1 MKQLNAI
8 QIEVLNHAL
17 AGITEEMMV
26 SLVRGAHSPNIKERK
41 DCSTALFDSQGRV
54 MAQAQAIPVHLGALG
69 DAVRAVQAMNPTP
82 GEVYLL
88 NDPFQGG
95 SHLPDLTLVTVVAGP
110 TLDRAKEILGFTVS
124 RAHHS
129 DVGGMRPGSMPADST
144 EIYQEG
150 IVIPPTLIVQETKR
164 NIEQD
169 IEIDE
174 NVLRLILANVRQPHQ
189 RRADLQAQI
198 AANHLGALR
207 FQGLA
212 QQTEHFQKALE
223 ELMAYAERRFRASIE
238 HLGTGHYCAE
248 DFLESPADP
257 TTLIPLK
264 VTVSLEKEQI
274 IVDFTGTAEQI
285 QGNLNAPLAVTRSAV
300 YFALRALIDPD
311 LPLNEGAYRPITLI
325 APPKTLV
332 NAQHPSAV
340 VAGNVE
346 TSQRIC
352 DLIFLAL
359 APVANMAQGQGTM
372 NNLILGN
379 QHFSYYETIGGGQ
392 GASAW
397 GSGLDGVHVGMSNTL
412 NTPIEALELE
422 YPLRMERYELR
433 EGSGGAGTHAGGLG
447 IIRELT
453 VLEDCTLSLLSERR
467 KLAPQGVAGG
477 KPGAKGVNLLNGQ
490 PLPGKVSMQ
499 LRAGQRL
506 SIQTPGGGGWGD
518 AP

>member
-1 MKQLNAI
+1 MNQLNAI

-41 DCSTALFDSQGRV
+41 DCSTALFDNQGRV
-54 MAQAQAIPVHLGALG
+54 IAQAQAIPVHLGALG
-69 DAVRAVQAMNPTP
+69 DAVHAVQAMNPTP
-82 GEVYLL
+82 GDVYLL

-95 SHLPDLTLVTVVAGP
+95 SHLPDLTLVSVVSGP
-110 TLDRAKEILGFTVS
+110 TLQREKEILGFTVT

-129 DVGGMRPGSMPADST
+129 DVGGMCPGSMPADSI

-150 IVIPPTLIVQETKR
+150 IVIPPTLIAQATEV
-164 NIEQD
+164 
-169 IEIDE
+169 DE

-198 AANHLGALR
+198 AANHVGALR

-212 QQTEHFQKALE
+212 RQTEHFQNALE

-238 HLGTGHYCAE
+238 HLGTGQYRAE
-248 DFLESPADP
+248 DFLESPANP
-257 TTLIPLK
+257 EEWISLK
-264 VTVSLEKEQI
+264 VAITLEKDHI
-274 IVDFTGTAEQI
+274 LVDFTGTAEQI

-325 APPKTLV
+325 APPKSLV
-332 NAQHPSAV
+332 HAQRPSAV

-397 GSGLDGVHVGMSNTL
+397 GPGLDGVHVGMSNTL

-433 EGSGGAGTHAGGLG
+433 EGSGGEGTHAGGAG

-467 KLAPQGVAGG
+467 NIAPQGVSGG
-477 KPGAKGVNLLNGQ
+477 KPGAKGVNLLDGQ
-490 PLPGKVSMQ
+490 PLPGKVSMR

-506 SIQTPGGGGWGD
+506 SIQTPGGGGWG
-518 AP
+518 PTEK

>member
-1 MKQLNAI
+1 
-8 QIEVLNHAL
+8 
-17 AGITEEMMV
+17 
-26 SLVRGAHSPNIKERK
+26 
-41 DCSTALFDSQGRV
+41 
-54 MAQAQAIPVHLGALG
+54 
-69 DAVRAVQAMNPTP
+69 MNPSP

-95 SHLPDLTLVTVVAGP
+95 SHLPDLTLVSVVSGS

-150 IVIPPTLIVQETKR
+150 IVIPPTLIAQET
-164 NIEQD
+164 
-169 IEIDE
+169 EIDE

-212 QQTEHFQKALE
+212 RQTEDFQNALE

-238 HLGTGHYCAE
+238 HLGTGQYCAE
-248 DFLESPADP
+248 DFLESPANP
-257 TTLIPLK
+257 TALIPLK
-264 VTVSLEKEQI
+264 VVVTLEKDHVL
-274 IVDFTGTAEQI
+274 VDFSGTAEQI

-325 APPKTLV
+325 APPKSLV
-332 NAQHPSAV
+332 NAQRPSAV

-359 APVANMAQGQGTM
+359 APVAKMAQGQGTM

-397 GSGLDGVHVGMSNTL
+397 GPGLDGVHVGMSNTL

-453 VLEDCTLSLLSERR
+453 ILEDCTLSLLSERR
-467 KLAPQGVAGG
+467 KLAPQGVSGG
-477 KPGAKGVNLLNGQ
+477 KPGAKGVNLLDGQ
-490 PLPGKVSMQ
+490 PLPGKISMR

-506 SIQTPGGGGWGD
+506 SIQTPGGGGWGS

>member
-1 MKQLNAI
+1 MNQLNAI

-41 DCSTALFDSQGRV
+41 DCSTALFDGQGRV
-54 MAQAQAIPVHLGALG
+54 VAQAQAIPVHLGALG

-82 GEVYLL
+82 GDVYLL
-88 NDPFQGG
+88 NNPFQGG
-95 SHLPDLTLVTVVAGP
+95 SHLPDLTLVTVVSGSN
-110 TLDRAKEILGFTVS
+110 LDQAKEILGFTVS

-150 IVIPPTLIVQETKR
+150 IVIPPTLIAREAEQET
-164 NIEQD
+164 EV
-169 IEIDE
+169 DE

-198 AANHLGALR
+198 AANYLGALR

-212 QQTEHFQKALE
+212 RQTEHFQDALE

-238 HLGTGHYCAE
+238 HLGTGQYCAE
-248 DFLESPADP
+248 DFLESSSDLEE
-257 TTLIPLK
+257 LIPLK
-264 VTVSLEKEQI
+264 VSVTLEKDQI

-300 YFALRALIDPD
+300 YFALRALVDPD
-311 LPLNEGAYRPITLI
+311 LPLNEGAYRPITLV
-325 APPKTLV
+325 APPKSIV
-332 NAQHPSAV
+332 NAQHPVAV

-359 APVANMAQGQGTM
+359 APVAHMAQGQGTM

-379 QHFSYYETIGGGQ
+379 QNFSYYETIGGGQ

-397 GSGLDGVHVGMSNTL
+397 GPGLDGVHVGMSNTL
-412 NTPIEALELE
+412 NTPIEALEME
-422 YPLRMERYELR
+422 YPLRMDRYELR
-433 EGSGGAGTHAGGLG
+433 EGSGGKGIHDGGLG

-467 KLAPQGVAGG
+467 NIAPQGVAGG
-477 KPGAKGVNLLNGQ
+477 KPGAKGLNLLDGQ
-490 PLPGKVSMQ
+490 PLPGKVSMK
-499 LRAGQRL
+499 LRAGQQL
-506 SIQTPGGGGWGD
+506 SIQTPGGGGWGK
-518 AP
+518 